1 VVRSTNA
8 QIQLHAHHLTRI
20 TQRVEQQGRTDQM
33 TVTKSEW
40 LHRVAHIHAQ
50 DAAWFALF
58 CFFIIGVAIWLDMRK
73 DR

>member
-1 VVRSTNA
+1 
-8 QIQLHAHHLTRI
+8 
-20 TQRVEQQGRTDQM
+20 M